1 MTRKT
6 FEEFPIAPVFL
17 GRHGRDGNPAA
28 LAQRGP
34 RCPGHPCL
42 GSGSKDVD
50 ARVKPAHD
58 GGNAA
63 SRRDVLRA
71 SGAIFAS
78 GVLRGT
84 GGFTQHAQAQA
95 VTVEPAAIT
104 PALVQAAGKEGK
116 LAFYTAMDLP
126 VAEKFGKAFE
136 ARYPGISV
144 RVERS
149 GAERVFQRIGQ
160 EMESRIHAVDVVNS
174 ADAAHFIVW
183 KRNGWL
189 DSYLPEEVARHYPAA
204 FYDPDGLWV
213 TTRVWL
219 SSVGYN
225 TNLVRPE
232 DAPKSFA
239 DLLDTKW
246 TGRMVKAHPAYS
258 GTIMTATFQI
268 VRELGWGYLEKLA
281 KQKVLQVQSSTDPPK
296 KLALGERAVMADG
309 NDYNLIQLKEAG
321 QAVEVVYPAEGTP
334 LVAGPS
340 AIFKSAPNP
349 NAARLFQ
356 NWLHSL
362 EAQQL
367 LVDFARQHSAHPQV
381 REKPGAH
388 KLNDIKTWKDD
399 PAGVEKASEEIK
411 TRYAQLFKV

>member
-17 GRHGRDGNPAA
+17 GRHGRDRNPAA

-50 ARVKPAHD
+50 AQVKPAHD

-63 SRRDVLRA
+63 SRRDVLKA
-71 SGAIFAS
+71 SVAIVAS
-78 GVLRGT
+78 GVLPGT
-84 GGFTQHAQAQA
+84 GGFTQHARAQA

-219 SSVGYN
+219 SSLGY
-225 TNLVRPE
+225 
-232 DAPKSFA
+232 S
-239 DLLDTKW
+239 
-246 TGRMVKAHPAYS
+246 S
-258 GTIMTATFQI
+258 TIMTATFQI

-367 LVDFARQHSAHPQV
+367 LVDFARQHSVHPQV
-381 REKPGAH
+381 REKPGAR

-411 TRYAQLFKV
+411 ARYAQLFKV